1 MSAAIPSFSLGL
13 REAPGNAEALGGTG
27 ESMVAMF
34 FGVFTHILWEIAKF
48 FVVLDIL
55 LEGCQCG
62 VPIETPDIRGPEV
75 VS

>member
-1 MSAAIPSFSLGL
+1 
-13 REAPGNAEALGGTG
+13 
-27 ESMVAMF
+27 MVAMF
-34 FGVFTHILWEIAKF
+34 FGVFTHILWEIAEF